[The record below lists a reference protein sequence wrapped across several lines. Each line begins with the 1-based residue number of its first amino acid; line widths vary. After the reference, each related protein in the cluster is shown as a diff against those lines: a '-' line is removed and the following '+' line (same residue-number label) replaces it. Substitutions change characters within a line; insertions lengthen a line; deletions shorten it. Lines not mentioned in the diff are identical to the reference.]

1 MDTNVIII
9 NEVKKHDCLYNKQ
22 SESYKDFVYKNSLW
36 SKIGSGLGLP
46 AEKVKKKFR
55 NLRDAYTKYKKF
67 VEKPESDILRKPY
80 KYAQHLTFLDELNT
94 AEFDLEDTFFKK
106 RRLESEYFEESSQ
119 DPFELIDNT
128 ANSTKDFQISE
139 RSIKCKRFTREH
151 SPQNSEI
158 VSTTKRKTKQKTKN
172 CTMQL
177 FQCLANK
184 LTEANLTEEQ
194 KNIIECSV
202 CRLVYSKIIE
212 YTKDSASSL

>member
-94 AEFDLEDTFFKK
+94 AEL
-106 RRLESEYFEESSQ
+106 LYFS
-119 DPFELIDNT
+119 
-128 ANSTKDFQISE
+128 NSNHIQWW
-139 RSIKCKRFTREH
+139 
-151 SPQNSEI
+151 P
-158 VSTTKRKTKQKTKN
+158 
-172 CTMQL
+172 
-177 FQCLANK
+177 
-184 LTEANLTEEQ
+184 
-194 KNIIECSV
+194 
-202 CRLVYSKIIE
+202 
-212 YTKDSASSL
+212 